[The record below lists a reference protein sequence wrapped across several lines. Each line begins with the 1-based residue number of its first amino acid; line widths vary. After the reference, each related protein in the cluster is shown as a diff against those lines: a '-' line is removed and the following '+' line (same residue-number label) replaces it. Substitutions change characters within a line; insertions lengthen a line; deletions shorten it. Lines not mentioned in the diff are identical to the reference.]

1 MALTK
6 VTQQVSSTPGISD
19 SSNATAITIDSSER
33 VMIGTTDAGYPDYGD
48 SLTLGDVDGGGG
60 NAGMTIRSGTSSYGT
75 FYFSDDTGTAAGT
88 YAGKMQYN
96 HSNNSMVF
104 ATNSTDRLTIDSSGN
119 VGIGITS
126 PDQKLMV
133 KGTIETEATN
143 STNGWHIYT
152 YTDNTLRFNYNGS
165 GSDELIIDSSGN
177 HTRGS
182 HPIFMA
188 TDPAATAG
196 DANNVIIFG
205 GEDHDQG
212 GHYNT
217 SNGRFTAPINGRYF
231 FTVSVLF
238 DPDNT
243 GNSHYARLTFRVNG
257 TGSTKYAESLN
268 SAFSTDAGS
277 NSTTSNYQSL
287 SMSTIITLAAND
299 FVDVTNSGT
308 MPTYGTNYGSF
319 AGFLVG

>member
-133 KGTIETEATN
+133 KGTIETQATN
-143 STNGWHIYT
+143 STNGWLMYA

-188 TDPAATAG
+188 NEPASTAG
-196 DANNVIIFG
+196 DNNNVIIFG
-205 GEDHDQG
+205 AEDHDQG

-243 GNSHYARLTFRVNG
+243 GNNHYARLKFRVNG
-257 TGSTKYAESLN
+257 TASTKYADSLN
-268 SAFSTDAGS
+268 SAFATDAGS
-277 NSTTSNYQSL
+277 NTTVSNYQCL

-299 FVDVTNSGT
+299 YVDVTNSGT
-308 MPTYGTNYGSF
+308 MPTYGTNFGSF

>member
-19 SSNATAITIDSSER
+19 SSDATAITINSSEQ
-33 VMIGTTDAGYPDYGD
+33 VGIGTTSPVA
-48 SLTLGDVDGGGG
+48 TLQVKTQADG
-60 NAGMTIRSGTSSYGT
+60 NLA
-75 FYFSDDTGTAAGT
+75 F
-88 YAGKMQYN
+88 Q
-96 HSNNSMVF
+96 
-104 ATNSTDRLTIDSSGN
+104 NSTSVSGGVKLNCFNDAANASSPFEIDGSTLQFNIGASEKMRINSSGN
-119 VGIGITS
+119 VGIGVTN

-133 KGTIETEATN
+133 KGAIETEATN

-177 HTRGS
+177 HTRTS

-188 TDPAATAG
+188 TDPAQTAG